1 MRRTLRLGARAL
13 GARVVIPVLL
23 WTLPLD
29 RVLQVLTPATPD
41 DHRPTD
47 TPADTPADTLTAI
60 ESVTDTL
67 TRRLLPTRTACLKR
81 ALLRYALLR
90 REGHDADFVIGVRP
104 GGDDGFEA
112 HAWVTLAGHP
122 IMEQETVDYRPTFV
136 WPDAAR
142 NQPQAA

>member
-1 MRRTLRLGARAL
+1 VRQTLRLGARAL
-13 GARVVIPVLL
+13 GARVVIPWLL

-29 RVLQVLTPATPD
+29 RVLQVLTPASPD
-41 DHRPTD
+41 DRARP
-47 TPADTPADTLTAI
+47 DTLPAI

-104 GGDDGFEA
+104 GGEDGFEA
-112 HAWVTLAGHP
+112 HAWVTLAGKP

-136 WPDAAR
+136 WPVAA
-142 NQPQAA
+142 